1 MTFDITAAL
10 RQDLPEPAGPWAESP
25 PYSFVGGHNDAASIP
40 FAGLAEAA
48 VNALRREGGALAAY
62 NLGGSPQGYEPLR
75 RFVCQS
81 LGVRASTPIEP
92 DEVLITS
99 GSLQALDLVNE
110 AFLRPGDTVVIEQA
124 TYGGMVTR
132 LQRLGVSW
140 VGVDLDD
147 DGIVP
152 EHLDRVLTD
161 LAEAGTTP
169 RYLYTIPTVQNP
181 TGSVL
186 PLERRR
192 QILEI
197 VRRHQVPVFEDDC
210 YADLVWSG
218 SRPPTLRALDQADGG
233 GQVIYCGSF
242 SKSIAPSLRVGYIVA
257 DPPVVRQLLALKT
270 DAGTGAIEQLALAE
284 YAPNNFDD
292 HVEKLMD
299 ALQVKC
305 QAMRAAVAEHFPD
318 DVEVT
323 DPKGGIYVWLT
334 FPDGMD
340 TTALVE
346 PAAAEGI
353 EFNPG
358 AGWSA
363 DPAWGRRRLRLC
375 FGHPDIETI
384 QDGVARLGRIYR
396 DHRGS

>member
-1 MTFDITAAL
+1 MSFDMTAAL
-10 RQDLPEPAGPWAESP
+10 RDDLPAPSDPWQPAP
-25 PYSFVGGHNDAASIP
+25 PYSFVGGHNDSASIP

-48 VNALRREGGALAAY
+48 VNAMRDNGPDLAAY
-62 NLGGSPQGYEPLR
+62 NLGGSPQGFEPLR
-75 RFVCQS
+75 RFVCDK
-81 LGVRASTPIEP
+81 LGVRAGTPTEP

-110 AFLRPGDTVVIEQA
+110 AVLRPGDTVVIEQA

-132 LQRLGVSW
+132 LQRQGVSW

-152 EHLDRVLTD
+152 EHLDQVLSG
-161 LAEAGTTP
+161 LAAGGSRP
-169 RYLYTIPTVQNP
+169 RYLYTIPTIQNP

-192 QILEI
+192 QVLDI

-257 DPPVVRQLLALKT
+257 DPPVIQQLLALKT
-270 DAGTGAIEQLALAE
+270 DAGTGAMEQLALSE
-284 YAPNNFDD
+284 YAPTNFDD

-305 QAMRAAVAEHFPD
+305 RAMRAAVTEHFPD
-318 DVEVT
+318 DVTVT
-323 DPKGGIYVWLT
+323 EPKGGIYVWLT
-334 FPDGMD
+334 FPEGVD
-340 TTALVE
+340 TSALVE

-363 DPAWGRRRLRLC
+363 DAEWGRRRLRLC
-375 FGHPDIETI
+375 FGHPDVETI
-384 QDGVARLGRIYR
+384 EAGVARLARIYL
-396 DHRGS
+396 DHNGG